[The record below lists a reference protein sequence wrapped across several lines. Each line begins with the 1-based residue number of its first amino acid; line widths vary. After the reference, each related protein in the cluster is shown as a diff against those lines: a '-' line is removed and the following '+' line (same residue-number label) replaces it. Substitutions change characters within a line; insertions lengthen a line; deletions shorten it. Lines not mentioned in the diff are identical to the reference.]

1 MIKSLTLF
9 LLVLITSASFAQ
21 NTIIAIVNDD
31 FISSNQIKPR
41 LLKTYSKTTKIELIN
56 KEIDMM
62 LQLQKVKELNLKPNE
77 IEVNKSLFKIANDN
91 GLSIDTLRDF
101 GQTASI
107 KKDISEQLSILSLQR
122 FITKDIY
129 PSKINIMENCPKK
142 NLKNDQKQIKI
153 AQIIISEIDTSFKDS
168 LEKKYL
174 IKSFLK
180 KLSIL
185 ISNGASFEAIAK
197 LHSQHPSY
205 KDGGVTEW
213 LTINNP
219 TLEMLDSLNINEV
232 SEIYSTDFGFAIG
245 IKIGEQYIS
254 SKLKECTEQLIYK
267 NAESYYASWLKSLRD
282 EAFIEIYYDKL

>member
-1 MIKSLTLF
+1 MP
-9 LLVLITSASFAQ
+9 A
-21 NTIIAIVNDD
+21 
-31 FISSNQIKPR
+31 
-41 LLKTYSKTTKIELIN
+41 
-56 KEIDMM
+56 
-62 LQLQKVKELNLKPNE
+62 
-77 IEVNKSLFKIANDN
+77 
-91 GLSIDTLRDF
+91 
-101 GQTASI
+101 ASI

-180 KLSIL
+180 KLSLL

-267 NAESYYASWLKSLRD
+267 NAAN
-282 EAFIEIYYDKL
+282 